1 MYRKRGARAAL
12 GIVAIGLVAALITSC
27 SSGSAATGDA
37 AGGETSTTTS
47 STPPPKPVSLTTGPA
62 DAAVDVAPGTPVV
75 ATATDGKITS
85 VALTNPEGAAVA
97 GQLSPDGLQ
106 WTSTEPLGYQKT
118 YTLAVTGQGEDGK
131 PVTKS
136 STFTTVKPRTLTY
149 LSVNPQDGTTVGVGQ
164 PLAFYFDEPIA
175 DKAAVE
181 AMISITTE
189 PRVEGAFYWFDE
201 KTVHWRPQNYWAPGT
216 KITINAKIYG
226 KHVGNGV
233 YGEED
238 RVITTT
244 IGDAVIHEAD
254 GQTHQ
259 VVTKVN
265 GQVVRTM
272 PTSMGNAENPT
283 PTGTYVL
290 MEKNA
295 HMVMDSRTYGLSLEA
310 GGYVTPVD
318 WATRMSNS
326 GIFFHSAPWSVG
338 DQGYRNVSHGC
349 LNLSPENAK
358 WVFDNA
364 KQGDVVIVTNS
375 GGPALESWDGFG
387 DWQIPWDQWVKGN
400 R

>member
-1 MYRKRGARAAL
+1 MHRKRGARGAL
-12 GIVAIGLVAALITSC
+12 GLVAIGLVAMLVTSC
-27 SSGSAATGDA
+27 STGSAATEGTA
-37 AGGETSTTTS
+37 GETTTTTS
-47 STPPPKPVSLTTGPA
+47 STPPPKPVSLTMGPA
-62 DAAVDVAPGTPVV
+62 DAAVDVAPGVPVV
-75 ATATDGKITS
+75 ATATDGKLTQ
-85 VALTNPEGAAVA
+85 VTLTNPEGVAVA
-97 GQLSPDGLQ
+97 GQVTPDGLQ
-106 WTSTEPLGYQKT
+106 WTNTEPLGYQKT
-118 YTLAVTGQGEDGK
+118 YTLSVTGEGADGK
-131 PVTKS
+131 PVTKT

-175 DKAAVE
+175 DKAAAE
-181 AMISITTE
+181 AMISITAE
-189 PRVEGAFYWFDE
+189 PRVEGAFYWYDE
-201 KTVHWRPQNYWAPGT
+201 KTVHWRPQAYWTPGT

-244 IGDAVIHEAD
+244 IGDSVIHEAD

-272 PTSMGNAENPT
+272 PTSMGDAQNPT

-290 MEKNA
+290 TEKHA

-318 WATRMSNS
+318 WAFRMSNS
-326 GIFFHSAPWSVG
+326 GIFFHSAPWSIG
-338 DQGYRNVSHGC
+338 DQGHRNVSHGC
-349 LNLSPENAK
+349 LNLAPENAR
-358 WVFDNA
+358 WVFDNSKA
-364 KQGDVVIVTNS
+364 GDIVIVTNS
-375 GGPALESWDGFG
+375 GGPVLESWDGFG